1 MNSYER
7 FCFNLLGAR
16 MKARREK
23 YNHLRNDI
31 ISARL
36 KTPFEVYI
44 STAVVSSVLVGL
56 AAAVIIGLLSW
67 ALKLPNLIKYRGN
80 VPGVV
85 SSAST
90 ALAPYSLVIGTIV
103 IVILSLLI
111 FGGITY
117 AVFLLYP
124 GVEAGNRRRS
134 IDASLPY
141 AINYITAMST
151 AGITPAEVF
160 RLLGDS
166 PIYGESHVEARYI
179 AREVDIFGR
188 DLIDAMR
195 LVSNSTP
202 SSRMKEFL
210 QGAIASISS
219 GGNLT
224 EYFRTKAD
232 QYALENRQTQKLFL
246 DTLSLIAES
255 YVTAMVAGTLF
266 LIILQSIMSVL
277 SADNNPMF
285 LYAII
290 YIMIPL
296 GSAAFVIMI
305 SSMTPES

>member
-7 FCFNLLGAR
+7 FCFNLLGKR
-16 MKARREK
+16 MKGKRED
-23 YNHLRNDI
+23 YAQLRNDL

-36 KTPFEVYI
+36 KTPFEVYT
-44 STAVVSSVLVGL
+44 STALVSSVLVGL
-56 AAAVIIGLLSW
+56 SVAVIVGILSW
-67 ALKLPNLIKYRGN
+67 VFKLPNLITYKGA
-80 VPGVV
+80 VPGVLV
-85 SSAST
+85 GLT
-90 ALAPYSLVIGTIV
+90 PYNLILGTVIITLLSLV
-103 IVILSLLI
+103 I

-117 AVFLLYP
+117 VVFNVYP
-124 GVEAGNRRRS
+124 GVEAGNRRRN

-141 AINYITAMST
+141 AINYVTSMST

-166 PIYGESHVEARYI
+166 PIYGESAVEARFI
-179 AREVDIFGR
+179 AREIDIFGR

-195 LVSNSTP
+195 LVSSSTP
-202 SSRMKEFL
+202 SKRMKEFL
-210 QGAIASISS
+210 QGAMASIAS

-224 EYFRTKAD
+224 EYFRNKSE
-232 QYALENRQTQKLFL
+232 QYTLENRQTQKMFL
-246 DTLSLIAES
+246 DTLALISES

-277 SADNNPMF
+277 SGDNKPMF

-296 GSAAFVIMI
+296 GSVAFVIMI

>member
-7 FCFNLLGAR
+7 LCFNLLGKW
-16 MKARREK
+16 MKKKRGDYAQ
-23 YNHLRNDI
+23 LRNDI

-36 KTPFEVYI
+36 KTPFEVYL
-44 STAVVSSVLVGL
+44 STAYISSVIVGLVVAAIIGVISWVFRLPSYIKYKGAVPDFLVG
-56 AAAVIIGLLSW
+56 
-67 ALKLPNLIKYRGN
+67 
-80 VPGVV
+80 
-85 SSAST
+85 
-90 ALAPYSLVIGTIV
+90 LAPYSLIIGTIL
-103 IVILSLLI
+103 ITIFSLLV

-117 AVFLLYP
+117 LIFIVYP
-124 GVEAGNRRRS
+124 GIEAGNRRRN

-141 AINYITAMST
+141 AINYITSMST

-179 AREVDIFGR
+179 AREIDIFGR

-195 LVSNSTP
+195 LVSASTP
-202 SSRMKEFL
+202 SKRMKEFL
-210 QGAIASISS
+210 QGAMASISS

-224 EYFRTKAD
+224 DYFRTKAD
-232 QYALENRQTQKLFL
+232 QYALENHQTQKLFL
-246 DTLSLIAES
+246 ETLALISES

-277 SADNNPMF
+277 SGDNRPMF
-285 LYAII
+285 LYAVV

>member
-7 FCFNLLGAR
+7 FCFNLLGKR
-16 MKARREK
+16 MKAKRED
-23 YNHLRNDI
+23 YSQLRNDL

-44 STAVVSSVLVGL
+44 STAVVS
-56 AAAVIIGLLSW
+56 AVIVGFGAAFLIGILSW
-67 ALKLPNLIKYRGN
+67 LFKLPALIKYKGA
-80 VPGVV
+80 VPGFLV
-85 SSAST
+85 
-90 ALAPYSLVIGTIV
+90 ALTPYSLVIGTIL
-103 IVILSLLI
+103 ITIFSLLI

-117 AVFLLYP
+117 AIFLFYP
-124 GVEAGNRRRS
+124 SVEAGNRRRN
-134 IDASLPY
+134 IDATLPY
-141 AINYITAMST
+141 AINYVTSMST

-166 PIYGESHVEARYI
+166 PIYGESHVESRYI
-179 AREVDIFGR
+179 AREIDIFGR
-188 DLIDAMR
+188 DLIDALR
-195 LVSNSTP
+195 LVSSSTP
-202 SSRMKEFL
+202 SKRMKEFL
-210 QGAIASISS
+210 QGAMASIAS

-232 QYALENRQTQKLFL
+232 QYALENRQTQKMFL
-246 DTLSLIAES
+246 DTLALISES

-277 SADNNPMF
+277 SGDNNPMF

-305 SSMTPES
+305 SSLTPEQ